1 MFWLCLIIMK
11 FLVFLFSLL
20 LVLANGFSLLLFL
33 TNSFLSVRPIDLT
46 IAVASLVSLSD
57 LGFLCNLSIS
67 LSESSSPLKH
77 KTNQITLTPV
87 QIR

>member
-33 TNSFLSVRPIDLT
+33 TNSFLSIDLT

-77 KTNQITLTPV
+77 KTKQITLTPV